1 MTQQQTQAPQFR
13 KGGQA
18 AQEAAAAQQGSRF
31 HRTPYLSIEEGD
43 QEVLRY
49 LTDSDDWLYV
59 LQHASVPTKNKPE
72 GYTGNWPSSMPAVCR
87 YDEAFKGIYSDC
99 YIDDAGL
106 QNQWG
111 RPCKPTVRVW
121 ALACLREEVVGTK
134 EMFQAGDIQEGQI
147 GKRLG
152 FRDQMRD
159 VEERDAKGEPTGKKT
174 QERAIVLVNFA
185 PNNYFNALN
194 SIYSIYGT
202 VCDRDY
208 VVKRTGEGKDAN
220 YDHIGYDMTDNL
232 HPAFER
238 DGKQFEETE
247 SWGRYAKA
255 IAEQGIDLGAIMAE
269 RASDDFYARFFDP
282 TKTPEP
288 RGGGDSSSSSTS
300 SSAQAKE
307 PSVPS
312 PADNDVDPEKL
323 AEMRRRVRG
332 RSPGSA
338 EPETAPEPASVG
350 ASGGGIGDI
359 D

>member
-1 MTQQQTQAPQFR
+1 MTQQQQQGPAFR

-18 AQEAAAAQQGSRF
+18 AQEAAAAQSGSRF
-31 HRTPYLSIEEGD
+31 HRTPYLSIEENE

-49 LTDSDDWLYV
+49 ITDSDDWVYV
-59 LQHASVPTKNKPE
+59 LQHANVPTKNKPE
-72 GYTGNWPSSMPAVCR
+72 GYTGNWPQSMPAVCR

-106 QNQWG
+106 QNNWG
-111 RPCKPTVRVW
+111 RPCKPTIRVW
-121 ALACLREEVVGTK
+121 ALACLREEVIGDK
-134 EMFQAGDIQEGQI
+134 KMFKAGEIEESQI

-152 FRDQMRD
+152 YRDQMRD
-159 VEERDAKGEPTGKKT
+159 VDERNDKGEPTGKTT

-220 YDHIGYDMTDNL
+220 YDHIGYDMTQNL

-238 DGKQFEETE
+238 DGKHFEETD
-247 SWGRYAKA
+247 SWARYGQALK
-255 IAEQGIDLGAIMAE
+255 EQNIDLGSIIAE

-288 RGGGDSSSSSTS
+288 RGGDKASGSSAP
-300 SSAQAKE
+300 AQAKE
-307 PSVPS
+307 PVVPS

-323 AEMRRRVRG
+323 AAMRARVRG
-332 RSPGSA
+332 RSPEAASSEEETVSA
-338 EPETAPEPASVG
+338 P
-350 ASGGGIGDI
+350 SGGGIADI